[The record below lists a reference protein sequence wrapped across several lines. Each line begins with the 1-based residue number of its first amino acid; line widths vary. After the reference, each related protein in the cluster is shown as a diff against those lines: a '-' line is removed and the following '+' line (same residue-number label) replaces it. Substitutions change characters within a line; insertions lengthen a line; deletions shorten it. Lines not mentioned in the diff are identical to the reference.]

1 MLKSLRVKFV
11 CINMTIVTILLGVI
25 FGTIFHFTQTHL
37 FEETERSLRTTAL
50 NMNPIHQRYPLPSS
64 SHVLPHP
71 IFTIQVNSNGDL
83 SVTGGEYHGV
93 SDQTYARE
101 LVTLAS
107 DYPNVS
113 GSIRKYHLQ
122 FYRMRPAPDTLCI
135 AFADTSE
142 HIEILQDLAKKCL
155 LIGGLGFLLFLMVSI
170 LLARWAIKPVEKTWE
185 QQKQFVAN
193 ASHDLKTPLTVI
205 ATNAELLHA
214 PACTEEKRMQFS
226 ESILTMSQQMRG
238 LITSMLDLAR
248 ADQGASNMSVSPVDF
263 SKLIYRTL
271 LPFEPLF
278 FERELT
284 LTDQIEPNIQLH
296 GDPDLLRQ
304 AVEVLL
310 DNARKYAQPNSEV
323 TVTLKKPN
331 RTCCLLSVSNV
342 GTPIPAPDLENI
354 FKRFYRADPA
364 RTSSGSYG
372 LGLPIAE
379 RIVQNHRGKIW
390 ASSVDGRNTFYIQLP
405 L

>member
-11 CINMTIVTILLGVI
+11 CINMTIVTILLCVI

-71 IFTIQVNSNGDL
+71 IFTIQVNSNGDM
-83 SVTGGEYHGV
+83 SITGGEYHGV
-93 SDQTYARE
+93 SDPAYAKE
-101 LVTLAS
+101 LVELAS

-113 GSIRKYHLQ
+113 GTLRKYHLQ

-142 HIEILQDLAKKCL
+142 HTVVLQDLFKRCL
-155 LIGGLGFLLFLMVSI
+155 PIGSLGFLLFLLVSI
-170 LLARWAIKPVEKTWE
+170 LLSHWAVKPVEKTWE

-205 ATNAELLHA
+205 STNAELLHA
-214 PACTEEKRMQFS
+214 PSCTEEKRLQFS

-238 LITSMLDLAR
+238 LITNMLDLAR
-248 ADQGASNMSVSPVDF
+248 ADQGTSNMSVSLFDF
-263 SKLIYRTL
+263 SKLVYRTL

-278 FERELT
+278 FERER
-284 LTDQIEPNIQLH
+284 I
-296 GDPDLLRQ
+296 
-304 AVEVLL
+304 
-310 DNARKYAQPNSEV
+310 SSF
-323 TVTLKKPN
+323 TVTLLCFGSPSKSCWIMPGNTLTPAPK
-331 RTCCLLSVSNV
+331 LLSS
-342 GTPIPAPDLENI
+342 
-354 FKRFYRADPA
+354 
-364 RTSSGSYG
+364 
-372 LGLPIAE
+372 
-379 RIVQNHRGKIW
+379 
-390 ASSVDGRNTFYIQLP
+390 
-405 L
+405 